1 VTSPAPARS
10 RWLRHALTAAV
21 FVAAVVFLSRTA
33 GDVGFCALGGR
44 LAGASLPLLAATVAI
59 TLARYA
65 IWGTRWQLLSRPVAR
80 IAWMPAQRGLLY
92 SLFVTTVVPAS
103 RAFGGILRGQH
114 AARVAGV
121 PAGPLVGSAIVDQF
135 GYSTVS
141 MILGLAFIPA
151 AVWGGG
157 ERQGESNGWS
167 WGIAAALLAPALY
180 FFWRHRAFLLERLRR
195 RIPAVTGAV
204 EAAVAAARTLLAL
217 RSTWAVMAV
226 GGAAL
231 WAVNVVTYQIAA
243 ASLGAS
249 LPFSGAAIA
258 FSLGSLAG
266 TVSGTPGGAGT
277 TEAAALAPLL
287 ALGIP
292 ADQALALILLARG
305 VHYVGS
311 LALGG
316 ACALAAPKP

>member
-1 VTSPAPARS
+1 
-10 RWLRHALTAAV
+10 LRHTLSAAV

-33 GDVGFCALGGR
+33 GDIGFHALGER
-44 LAGASLPLLAATVAI
+44 LSGASLPLLAATVAI

-65 IWGTRWQLLSRPVAR
+65 IWGTRWQILSRPVAR
-80 IAWMPAQRGLLY
+80 IGWLPAQRGLLY

-114 AARVAGV
+114 AARITGT

-141 MILGLAFIPA
+141 MILGAAFVPA
-151 AVWGGG
+151 AVWGRGG
-157 ERQGESNGWS
+157 REGSASGWS

-180 FFWRHRAFLLERLRR
+180 LFWRHRAFLLERLRR
-195 RIPAVTGAV
+195 RIPAVTGTV

-231 WAVNVVTYQIAA
+231 WAINVVTYRVAA
-243 ASLGAS
+243 AALGAS
-249 LPFSGAAIA
+249 LSFSGAAIA
-258 FSLGSLAG
+258 FSLGALAG
-266 TVSGTPGGAGT
+266 SVTGTPGGAGT
-277 TEAAALAPLL
+277 TEAASLAPLL

-316 ACALAAPKP
+316 ACALLAPKP

>member
-1 VTSPAPARS
+1 MTAPSRR
-10 RWLRHALTAAV
+10 RWLRHALTAVV
-21 FVAAVVFLSRTA
+21 FVAAIVFLTRTA
-33 GDVGFCALGGR
+33 GDVGFHALAAR
-44 LAGASLPLLAATVAI
+44 LSGASRPLLAATVAI

-65 IWGTRWQLLSRPVAR
+65 IWGSRWQLLARPVAR
-80 IAWMPAQRGLLY
+80 IGWLPAQRGLLY

-114 AARVAGV
+114 AARVVGT
-121 PAGPLVGSAIVDQF
+121 PAAPLVGAAIVDQF

-141 MILGLAFIPA
+141 MILGAAFIPA

-157 ERQGESNGWS
+157 GRQGDGSSWS
-167 WGIAAALLAPALY
+167 WGIAAALLGPILY
-180 FFWRHRAFLLERLRR
+180 LFWRHRAFLLERLRR
-195 RIPAVTGAV
+195 RIPQVTGSV
-204 EAAVAAARTLLAL
+204 GAAVAAIRALLAL

-226 GGAAL
+226 GGVMV
-231 WAVNVVTYQIAA
+231 WGVNVVTYQVAA
-243 ASLGAS
+243 ASLGVS
-249 LPFSGAAIA
+249 LPFSGAAVA

-266 TVSGTPGGAGT
+266 TITGTPGGAGT

-305 VHYVGS
+305 VHYIGS
-311 LALGG
+311 LSLGG
-316 ACALAAPKP
+316 ACALLAPKP